1 MIFNQNILFYRLS
14 SINDFVND
22 IIEPYIKYIE
32 NEHICDSHIN
42 NFTDSFIKILSSFI
56 EQHLIDVQHNH
67 DSLNYIFAY
76 CFIWAYVHP
85 IHRK

>member
-1 MIFNQNILFYRLS
+1 
-14 SINDFVND
+14 VND

-32 NEHICDSHIN
+32 KEHICDSHISN
-42 NFTDSFIKILSSFI
+42 LTDSFIKILSAFI

-67 DSLNYIFAY
+67 HAFNYMFAY

-85 IHRK
+85 IHIK